1 LRDLVRTF
9 DNDAFSDMTG
19 RVYEIE
25 HASVEDIA
33 EELQAVL
40 EGYSA
45 AETGSALHLIP
56 LLRLNSLAVIGFD
69 PAVFAAVEYWLGV
82 LDVPG
87 SGGTERRVF
96 VYNVENSKAV
106 DLAEVLNEVY
116 QGLAEEAQD
125 ERRGRSSALA
135 ERGLGLAGGADQAR
149 RGQQNR
155 NQQRQTAAQRRA
167 QLTLGGEEGGGN
179 GSALFE
185 QEIRIVADEITNSL
199 VILATPRDFQTI
211 RQVLVELD
219 VVPRQVLVE
228 MVIAEIDLDDGLT
241 LGVQSK
247 IGNGSSTDN
256 GSGGGNGGTGD
267 PEPTLGVGSAAL
279 AALNPVGAARSLLF
293 SSNDS
298 TRVDGA
304 VGGSTGLDATLS
316 FFEGD
321 LQIALEAL
329 ASQTNTRILSRPHI
343 MTADNQE
350 ARILVGQEVPIVTSQ
365 QDTSIDTGGNS
376 NILQNIQYRDTG
388 VVVSVTPQVNSEGLV
403 NMVLSQEVS
412 QVVGAGQQGDVE
424 GIVSPTFNTREAETT
439 VVVQSGETIVIAG
452 IIQELSDATESGVP
466 FFKDIPV
473 IGQAF
478 RRTSKQSRKT
488 ELIVL
493 ITPYVVRDMKEARSV
508 TQQFKSRVD
517 DVLQEL
523 DIDDRSRENTHH
535 TVILQKPV
543 T

>member
-1 LRDLVRTF
+1 
-9 DNDAFSDMTG
+9 M
-19 RVYEIE
+19 
-25 HASVEDIA
+25 
-33 EELQAVL
+33 
-40 EGYSA
+40 
-45 AETGSALHLIP
+45 
-56 LLRLNSLAVIGFD
+56 
-69 PAVFAAVEYWLGV
+69 
-82 LDVPG
+82 
-87 SGGTERRVF
+87 F

-116 QGLAEEAQD
+116 QGLAEEAD
-125 ERRGRSSALA
+125 GDRRGRSGALA

-149 RGQQNR
+149 QRGQQNR
-155 NQQRQTAAQRRA
+155 NQQQRQPQRRA
-167 QLTLGGEEGGGN
+167 QLMLGGEEDSTGG
-179 GSALFE
+179 ALFE

-211 RQVLVELD
+211 RGVLIELD
-219 VVPRQVLVE
+219 VVPRQVLIE

-241 LGVQSK
+241 LGVQTQ
-247 IGNGSSTDN
+247 IGNGTSTGD
-256 GSGGGNGGTGD
+256 GNGNGNGD
-267 PEPTLGVGSAAL
+267 GNGDGDATFGIGSAAL
-279 AALNPVGAARSLLF
+279 TALNPVGAARSLLF
-293 SSNDS
+293 SPNDS
-298 TRVDGA
+298 SRVDA
-304 VGGSTGLDATLS
+304 EIGGSTGLDAVLS

-329 ASQTNTRILSRPHI
+329 ASQTDTRILSRPHI

-365 QDTSIDTGGNS
+365 QDTNVDTAGTS

-403 NMVLSQEVS
+403 NMVISQEIS
-412 QVVGAGQQGDVE
+412 QVVGSGQQGDVE
-424 GIVSPTFNTREAETT
+424 GIVSPTFTTRETETT
-439 VVVQSGETIVIAG
+439 VVVNSGETLVISG
-452 IIQELSDATESGVP
+452 IIQEISDATESGVP
-466 FFKDIPV
+466 FFKDIPI

-478 RRTSKQSRKT
+478 RRTSEQKRTT

-508 TQQFKSRVD
+508 TKQFKSRVD

-523 DIDDRSRENTHH
+523 NIEDRSREDSHH